1 MRDQLKI
8 RNSDKGVKT
17 FHLALIFPVMNHVYA
32 RFDDSHNHKD
42 VCYDHLGNQYIRSV
56 YDFHN

>member
-17 FHLALIFPVMNHVYA
+17 LHLALIFPVMNHVYA

-42 VCYDHLGNQYIRSV
+42 VCYDHLDNQYIRSV

>member
-17 FHLALIFPVMNHVYA
+17 FQLALILPVMNHVYG